1 MADQIFDEEHAVAL
15 REFWDVVKDVRV
27 AMLTT
32 VGRDGVP
39 RARPMATQE
48 VAPDD
53 VLWFYAAKDS
63 RKVADLTDNQH
74 VELSYAA
81 ADRDLYATASGLAQV
96 VNDPARARELWNPV
110 VAGWFPDGPDD
121 PNLCL
126 LRVDLHEAEYWRDRQ
141 PRTMRLTQALTAA
154 VTGRAPASGAE
165 DRKLRM

>member
-1 MADQIFDEEHAVAL
+1 MPDAIFDEQHAAAL

-32 VGRDGVP
+32 IGTDGVP
-39 RARPMATQE
+39 RARPMATQSG
-48 VAPDD
+48 APDD
-53 VLWFYAAKDS
+53 VLWFYATKDS
-63 RKVADLTDNQH
+63 RKVADLTENQH
-74 VELSYAA
+74 VELSYASP
-81 ADRDLYATASGLAQV
+81 DRDLYATASGLAQV

-121 PNLCL
+121 PHLCL

-141 PRTMRLTQALTAA
+141 PRTLQLTQAIAAA
-154 VTGRAPASGAE
+154 VTGRTPSAGAE